1 MNQDISIGID
11 IGGTKIAAGLV
22 TKKGTVVYKQVV
34 PTATEGKDQVIFQ
47 LKQLLVDLFE
57 ATKRLGFPNVK
68 GIGIGTAGQID
79 FENGIVRSGTDNIK
93 NWNNVFL
100 KEEVQKLYSMPVW
113 IDNDVNVMALAESN
127 LGAAKGYMH
136 AVFLTIGT
144 GIGGA
149 VIQRG
154 QLLHGDWGGAA
165 ELGHMSIDWNGP
177 LCNCGFRG
185 CLEAYASGTGVAD
198 RMTAYFEK
206 YPELHDG
213 SLETISAR
221 NVFQWAKEGN
231 PHAQFILDDA
241 MDALAYGTVNI
252 MHAFNPALLV
262 FGGGIVD
269 QHSWMISDLQN
280 RVRKLGISS
289 LVQPVSFVKAAFGD
303 EAGLIGAAYQSF
315 IYRENVQREGASYEG

>member
-1 MNQDISIGID
+1 MNQDISIGVD
-11 IGGTKIAAGLV
+11 IGGTKIATGLV
-22 TKKGTVVYKQVV
+22 TKEGTVVYKQVV

-47 LKQLLVDLFE
+47 LKQLLMELFGE
-57 ATKRLGFPNVK
+57 AKRLGFSDVK

-79 FENGIVRSGTDNIK
+79 FENGTVRSGTDNIK
-93 NWNNVFL
+93 NWNNISL
-100 KEEVQKLYSMPVW
+100 KEEVQKLYTLPVW
-113 IDNDVNVMALAESN
+113 IDNDVNVMALAESS
-127 LGAAKGYMH
+127 LGAAKGYKH

-165 ELGHMSIDWNGP
+165 ELGHMSIDRNGP

-185 CLEAYASGTGVAD
+185 CLEAYASGTGIAN
-198 RMTAYFEK
+198 RMRAHFEK

-213 SLETISAR
+213 LLEAISAR
-221 NVFQWAKEGN
+221 NVFQWANEGKGY
-231 PHAQFILDDA
+231 AQFILDDA
-241 MDALAYGTVNI
+241 LDALTYGTVNLI
-252 MHAFNPALLV
+252 HAFNPALLV
-262 FGGGIVD
+262 LGGGIVKH
-269 QHSWMISDLQN
+269 HSWLISDLQN

-315 IYRENVQREGASYEG
+315 IYSENVQREGASHEG